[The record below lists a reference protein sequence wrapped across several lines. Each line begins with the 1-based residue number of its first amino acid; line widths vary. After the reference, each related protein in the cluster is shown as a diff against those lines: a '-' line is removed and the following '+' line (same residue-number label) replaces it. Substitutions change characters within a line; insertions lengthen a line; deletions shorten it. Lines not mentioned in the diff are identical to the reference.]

1 MAETARP
8 PGHPGQD
15 TDVLPRMGVPRHRRA
30 RPTGYRRLLAGGR
43 VLAGLATVLALVVT
57 GIGWVGYRSLAGSI
71 TLSQALAGGP
81 GSTGGEQNILIMG
94 LDSRLDQYGKPLP
107 QEMYAALHAGDESVG
122 GYNANVLILLHLPAG
137 DGPVV
142 AISIPRD
149 DYVDLPGCP
158 SQQCKGK
165 IKTAYGL
172 AYQQTMNKLAA
183 EDTSESD
190 TSASSSA
197 KALANEQAAREAGRK
212 AEINAVRALLG
223 VPIDHFIEVTLGA
236 FFQIAEVVQPITV
249 CLNDAT
255 ADTYSGANFRKG
267 VQQIDA
273 AQAIAFVRQRRDLND
288 ALFTDLDRTRRQQA
302 FIVSLMAA
310 VRHGGAL
317 SSPRALRNLLEVAQQ
332 NVAVDEGFDLA
343 GFVDTDSALTGRPIA
358 LYTLPISEFSKDP
371 AGEDVNLIDVSAI
384 RSIVRNLFATGSPD
398 PEPAASATPADSA
411 VLDVVNATTY
421 DGLATAVKNS
431 FATRGFT
438 EGEVGTA
445 DSLAAVSTIEYG
457 EGSEQAATM
466 LADQLQ
472 LTAVASSSVAPGTVQ
487 LTIGA
492 DFPVDD
498 YLASDGTPIFVAP
511 TSETPT
517 AAPIDT
523 VDATATGAQA
533 PAPTDLTKMTG
544 TDIPCVR

>member
-1 MAETARP
+1 MTETAEPSGFR
-8 PGHPGQD
+8 GQD
-15 TDVLPRMGVPRHRRA
+15 TDVLPRVRPPRHRRA
-30 RPTGYRRLLAGGR
+30 LRTGRRRLLAGGR
-43 VLAGLATVLALVVT
+43 VLAGLVTVLALVAT
-57 GIGWVGYRSLAGSI
+57 GVGWAGYRSLAGI

-137 DGPVV
+137 DGPVI

-165 IKTAYGL
+165 IKQAYGL
-172 AYQQTMNKLAA
+172 AYQQTMNKLAGEA
-183 EDTSESD
+183 TYESD
-190 TSASSSA
+190 TSSTGSS

-255 ADTYSGANFRKG
+255 ADTYSGANFREG

-317 SSPRALRNLLEVAQQ
+317 SSPNALRNLLRVAQQ
-332 NVAVDEGFDLA
+332 NVAVDADFDLA
-343 GFVDTDSALTGRPIA
+343 GFVDTDSALTGRPIT
-358 LYTLPISEFSKDP
+358 LYTLPISEFSQDP
-371 AGEDVNLIDVSAI
+371 DGEDVNLINVSAI
-384 RSIVRNLFATGSPD
+384 RSIVRNLFATGSPL
-398 PEPAASATPADSA
+398 PEATPSAMPPDSA
-411 VLDVVNATTY
+411 VLDVVNATSY
-421 DGLATAVKNS
+421 DGLATAVENS

-438 EGEVGTA
+438 AGEVDTA
-445 DSLAAVSTIEYG
+445 DSLADASTIEFG
-457 EGSEQAATM
+457 AGSEQAAQM

-472 LTAVASSSVAPGTVQ
+472 LTAAASSSVAPGTVQ
-487 LTIGA
+487 LTIGS
-492 DFPVDD
+492 DFPVND
-498 YLASDGTPIFVAP
+498 YLDSDGTPIYVAP
-511 TSETPT
+511 PAETPT
-517 AAPIDT
+517 AAPVDT

>member
-1 MAETARP
+1 MTETGEP
-8 PGHPGQD
+8 SDLGGQD
-15 TDVLPRMGVPRHRRA
+15 TDVLPRVRSPRHRRA
-30 RPTGYRRLLAGGR
+30 PRRGHRRLLAGGR
-43 VLAGLATVLALVVT
+43 VLAGLVAVLALVAT
-57 GIGWVGYRSLAGSI
+57 GIGWAGYRSLAGI

-137 DGPVV
+137 DGPVI

-165 IKTAYGL
+165 IKQAYGL

-190 TSASSSA
+190 TSASSSS
-197 KALANEQAAREAGRK
+197 KALTNEQAAREAGRK

-255 ADTYSGANFRKG
+255 ADTYSGANFREG

-317 SSPRALRNLLEVAQQ
+317 SRPSALRNLLRVAQQ
-332 NVAVDEGFDLA
+332 NVAVDADFDLA
-343 GFVDTDSALTGRPIA
+343 GFVDTDSALTGRPIT
-358 LYTLPISEFSKDP
+358 LYTLPISEFSQDP
-371 AGEDVNLIDVSAI
+371 DGEDINLINVSAI
-384 RSIVRNLFATGSPD
+384 RSIVRNLFATGSPL
-398 PEPAASATPADSA
+398 PEATPPDSA
-411 VLDVVNATTY
+411 VLDVVNATSY
-421 DGLATAVKNS
+421 DGLATAVENS

-438 EGEVGTA
+438 AGEVDTA
-445 DSLAAVSTIEYG
+445 DSLADASTIEFG
-457 EGSEQAATM
+457 AGAEQAANM

-472 LTAVASSSVAPGTVQ
+472 LTAAASSSVAPGTVQ
-487 LTIGA
+487 LTIGS
-492 DFPVDD
+492 DFPVND
-498 YLASDGTPIFVAP
+498 YLDSDGTPIYVAP
-511 TSETPT
+511 SSETPT
-517 AAPIDT
+517 AAPVDT
-523 VDATATGAQA
+523 VDATATGAEA